1 MHSSSPTP
9 ESGSQTTPGALFVVS
24 TPIGNL
30 GDITLRALNTLK
42 IVDAI
47 AAEDTRHTRQLLT
60 AHGIANTLISY
71 HEHNEQKRTPEL
83 IDRLIRGQRIA
94 LVTNAGTPLISDP
107 GYRLVLAAVN
117 ENIPV
122 TPIPGVC
129 AAVTALSV
137 SGLPTDRFTF
147 VGFPNRKKARRMEQL
162 RELAHLPHVLVFY
175 QAPRRLIPFMEE
187 LGETLGDRYA
197 VVARELT
204 KLHEEFLRG
213 KLSEILAA
221 IKQRDTVKGECT
233 VAVSGAAPESGDPE
247 EGLDAAL
254 EEALKHAEGP
264 LSATAKALARQFGIS
279 RKTVYEKAL
288 RLRGDRAEKE

>member
-1 MHSSSPTP
+1 MHSSWPTP

-30 GDITLRALNTLK
+30 EDITLRALNTLR
-42 IVDAI
+42 IVDLI

-60 AHGIANTLISY
+60 AHGITNTLISY

-94 LVTNAGTPLISDP
+94 LVTNAGTPLVSDP

-147 VGFPNRKKARRMEQL
+147 VGFPHRKKARRMEQI
-162 RELAHLPHVLVFY
+162 RELAPLPHVLVFY
-175 QAPRRLIPFMEE
+175 QAPRRLIPFLEE
-187 LGETLGDRYA
+187 LGETLGDRHA
-197 VVARELT
+197 VVAREMT
-204 KLHEEFLRG
+204 KVHEEFLRG

-221 IKQRDTVKGECT
+221 VKQRDTVKGECT
-233 VAVSGAAPESGDPE
+233 VAVSGAAPESDDPE
-247 EGLDAAL
+247 EGLDAAI
-254 EEALKHAEGP
+254 EEALKHAQGP
-264 LSATAKALARQFGIS
+264 LSATAKALARQFGIP

-288 RLRGDRAEKE
+288 RLRGDRAEEE